1 MCCAF
6 YFVHLFYLWII
17 CTCAFFLCALLQLY
31 ANRYALPLLTRPQR
45 QKRQNT
51 EQKVNDVFQPV
62 ISSFFF
68 CACETH
74 SFDVL
79 MRKEHETQSNNK
91 CWMLKNELPKIF
103 FLLNHCKTIFFM
115 AEPIFSYNWKSYTF
129 ISSQMMPYSIWKLDK
144 RLIEFLS
151 DLFVW
156 KWASGIACFRKMIE
170 YLIKFNIFERENFEV
185 EAKINRSFQISLLG

>member
-1 MCCAF
+1 MLLMGIKCVA
-6 YFVHLFYLWII
+6 LFMLFICFICGII
-17 CTCAFFLCALLQLY
+17 WTCALFLCALLQLY

-91 CWMLKNELPKIF
+91 CWMLKNELPKMTRWKF
-103 FLLNHCKTIFFM
+103 FF
-115 AEPIFSYNWKSYTF
+115 
-129 ISSQMMPYSIWKLDK
+129 
-144 RLIEFLS
+144 
-151 DLFVW
+151 
-156 KWASGIACFRKMIE
+156 
-170 YLIKFNIFERENFEV
+170 YLIIAKQFFSWLSPFFHIIENHIHLFRL
-185 EAKINRSFQISLLG
+185 KWCHIQYGSWTSGWLSFCLTSSSGNEQAE